1 MTSALCAQ
9 GSGGGELAREVES
22 VVSCPSTAGSESIS
36 ISHTKECK
44 DVRGRVR

>member
-22 VVSCPSTAGSESIS
+22 VVSCPSTAGSEPVSVGRRES
-36 ISHTKECK
+36 K
-44 DVRGRVR
+44 DAYGLW